1 MRKRSGEGMET
12 ILVMLSGGLDSVYML
27 YHYLTETRYPLHV
40 HHISLRYPHLNRWR
54 MEDPAS
60 REIVD
65 YCRKQY
71 RDFEYSE
78 SRFDMEEMN
87 EVGMDSDL
95 HLLVAAKLAPNLIA
109 EKVSLAFGYL
119 CDDDPLVSGPR
130 GVDKV
135 WWALLDRV
143 NNKEKVNRNICE
155 PLIDLQLTKQYVC
168 ENLPDDLLRLCW
180 SCRIPDFT
188 NEPVA
193 PCGWCDTCERI
204 EKSFNAIGRNGDFPN
219 LVRSPSLGVCHSKP
233 WEPPEGPDHLEADLS
248 VPSSPGAGQADA
260 MPEPSPSTAP
270 NACPSAEPFTSP
282 TQHAVRVESGRVHS
296 PRFKSQVA
304 LAALRNS
311 QSKAQLA
318 ERFKLDPDLIDAWMN
333 TVLEKTVM
341 LFEEDKE

>member
-1 MRKRSGEGMET
+1 
-12 ILVMLSGGLDSVYML
+12 
-27 YHYLTETRYPLHV
+27 
-40 HHISLRYPHLNRWR
+40 
-54 MEDPAS
+54 
-60 REIVD
+60 
-65 YCRKQY
+65 
-71 RDFEYSE
+71 
-78 SRFDMEEMN
+78 MEEMI

-109 EKVSLAFGYL
+109 EKVSLALGYL
-119 CDDDPLVSGPR
+119 YDDDPPVPAPR

-143 NNKEKVNRNICE
+143 RNKEKINRDICE

-180 SCRIPDFT
+180 SCRIPDFS

-204 EKSFNAIGRNGDFPN
+204 EKSFNAIGRADDFPN

-233 WEPPEGPDHLEADLS
+233 WVPPEVQDHGGDGPSA
-248 VPSSPGAGQADA
+248 PPAPGDGQADA
-260 MPEPSPSTAP
+260 ISETSPSTTA
-270 NACPSAEPFTSP
+270 NAYELTGPSASP
-282 TQHAVRVESGRVHS
+282 AQHTVRVESGRVHS

-318 ERFKLDPDLIDAWMN
+318 QRFKLDPELIEAWVN
-333 TVLEKTVM
+333 ALLEKAVM